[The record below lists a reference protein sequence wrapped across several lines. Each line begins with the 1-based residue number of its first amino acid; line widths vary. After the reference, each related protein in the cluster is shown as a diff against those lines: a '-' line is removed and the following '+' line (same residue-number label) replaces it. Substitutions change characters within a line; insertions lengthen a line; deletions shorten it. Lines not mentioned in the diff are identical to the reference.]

1 MSDLATPEEIA
12 AKAVRQA
19 YGASIRLLAS
29 RDHSVAELTRK
40 LLQREHASEAIDAAL
55 VELIEA
61 NYVNDARYA
70 ELYAE
75 QRMNRGYGPLSIRS
89 KLAVRGI
96 DSHHVQSALK
106 LLDVDWVERAEIVIA
121 KRFTTQEITDLDQR
135 ATARIAR
142 FLQGRGFASSD
153 ALRGLNQLRRE
164 LGGCPRID

>member
-1 MSDLATPEEIA
+1 MNEPVTPEEIA
-12 AKAVRQA
+12 AKAARQA
-19 YGASIRLLAS
+19 YVAAVRLLAS

-40 LLQREHASEAIDAAL
+40 LQQREHASAAIDSAL
-55 VELIEA
+55 SELREA

-75 QRMNRGYGPLSIRS
+75 QRMNQGRGPLSIQS
-89 KLAVRGI
+89 KLAVRGV
-96 DSHHVQSALK
+96 DSYHVQNALK
-106 LLDVDWVERAEIVIA
+106 LLDVNWAEHAEIVIA
-121 KRFTTQEITDLDQR
+121 KRFTAQEITDLDQK

-164 LGGCPRID
+164 LFRNPEQ

>member
-1 MSDLATPEEIA
+1 MSDSATPEEIA
-12 AKAVRQA
+12 AKAARQA
-19 YGASIRLLAS
+19 YGAAIRLLSS
-29 RDHSVAELTRK
+29 RDHSIAELTRK
-40 LLQREHASEAIDAAL
+40 LRQREHADEAIDAAL
-55 VELIEA
+55 AELAEA

-75 QRMNRGYGPLSIRS
+75 QRMNQGYGPLSIRS

-96 DSHHVQSALK
+96 DGHHVQNALN
-106 LLDVDWVERAEIVIA
+106 LLNVNWAEHAESVIA
-121 KRFTTQEITDLDQR
+121 KRFTAQEITDLDQR

-164 LGGCPRID
+164 LGRDPEP